1 MASELNDAASALL
14 ALSARGRETHDEEPC
29 DAPANKRARTS
40 VDEQTDAEDNE
51 DISCK
56 TVGRILVR
64 DKKELYAATKHMA
77 QHFIFA
83 MFAAV
88 IPWSS
93 MSITTPMFEG
103 GMLVGLLLD
112 MKEFFYLWIRISRS
126 NVRNA
131 DSEGV
136 TERVLGWFQSRLG
149 NTTLPL
155 RRWSGVSDPKRIVV
169 VLEKEHFD
177 HIKAFP
183 TSRDTCRVFDAAG
196 NTFASKLSFTDLGRL
211 DMSAVANLQADEKT
225 IHPLV
230 LSMYRRYACR
240 TPVIAEWEQIPAA
253 LFPDSKDML
262 MEAVKNIPTRLKW
275 IDKEKI
281 ARFIEQHA
289 EEFERV
295 TRKLYYFMP
304 VRL

>member
-14 ALSARGRETHDEEPC
+14 ALSTRDRETTHD
-29 DAPANKRARTS
+29 DAPANKRARTN
-40 VDEQTDAEDNE
+40 VDEQRDAEDNE

-56 TVGRILVR
+56 KVGRIFVR
-64 DKKELYAATKHMA
+64 DNKEPRSALKHVARHFPFAMYAA
-77 QHFIFA
+77 
-83 MFAAV
+83 V
-88 IPWSS
+88 VPWSC

-103 GMLVGLLLD
+103 GVLVGLLLD
-112 MKEFFYLWIRISRS
+112 IAEFIHLLVKISRS
-126 NVRNA
+126 TARHV
-131 DSEGV
+131 DSESV
-136 TERVLGWFQSRLG
+136 QEKVLRLFESKLG
-149 NTTLPL
+149 TTTVPL
-155 RRWSGVSDPKRIVV
+155 RRWSAVSDPKRIVV

-177 HIKAFP
+177 HIRVFP
-183 TSRDTCRVFDAAG
+183 TSKETCRLFDVAG

-211 DMSAVANLQADEKT
+211 DRSAVVDLRPEEQA

-240 TPVIAEWEQIPAA
+240 TTVMVTWEQIPAELYPA
-253 LFPDSKDML
+253 SKGME
-262 MEAVKNIPTRLKW
+262 MEAMKKIPTRLMW
-275 IDKEKI
+275 IDKKQI

-295 TRKLYYFMP
+295 ARRPYYFMP